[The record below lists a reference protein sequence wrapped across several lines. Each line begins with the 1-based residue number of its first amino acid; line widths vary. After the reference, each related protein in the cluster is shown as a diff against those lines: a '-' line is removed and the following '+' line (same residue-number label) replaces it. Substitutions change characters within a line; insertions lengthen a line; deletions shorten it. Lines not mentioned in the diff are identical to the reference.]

1 MLPTSA
7 ICYTLSGVC
16 LSLAIC
22 LITFLLVKCTFK
34 LWRLRVHIKV
44 DSPVFIEP
52 LVKIT
57 FPKST
62 DTGQKMKKVLIS
74 DAGSDIGFQL
84 LQHYAKDPDAVVVAC
99 SAFQFGP
106 GKECDLRYD
115 LEIPY
120 IEDRSRV
127 PILELSESLEYDK
140 PPQFVAATIDQLE
153 KRHGHFTHFYDGSA
167 MGEDTRYERACITY
181 RHELAT
187 VLRNLPE
194 YAERFKNLPEKRK
207 QIAAGREAAIE
218 EMMKLMKAQGKGK
231 IYALTPKTELYLDLS
246 LSGEKAVCR
255 HDPNESFTNSFTF
268 DPHSCSSSSSGTQC
282 HSALSRF
289 LSSLTWFCPLST
301 PKPHFSPI
309 TPEMREKFEE
319 EERRL
324 IDTMEESKFVQ
335 EWVEYIVGMVEQG
348 DVPGPV
354 VTGMFKQLH
363 TWVLQTMLTLT
374 WQGRREKITQKIT

>member
-99 SAFQFGP
+99 SAFQF
-106 GKECDLRYD
+106 ECDLRYD

-153 KRHGHFTHFYDGSA
+153 KLQWG
-167 MGEDTRYERACITY
+167 DTRYERACITY

-207 QIAAGREAAIE
+207 QIAAENKWALHG
-218 EMMKLMKAQGKGK
+218 LQ
-231 IYALTPKTELYLDLS
+231 YALTPKTELYLDLS

-309 TPEMREKFEE
+309 TPR
-319 EERRL
+319 
-324 IDTMEESKFVQ
+324 
-335 EWVEYIVGMVEQG
+335 
-348 DVPGPV
+348 
-354 VTGMFKQLH
+354 
-363 TWVLQTMLTLT
+363 
-374 WQGRREKITQKIT
+374 